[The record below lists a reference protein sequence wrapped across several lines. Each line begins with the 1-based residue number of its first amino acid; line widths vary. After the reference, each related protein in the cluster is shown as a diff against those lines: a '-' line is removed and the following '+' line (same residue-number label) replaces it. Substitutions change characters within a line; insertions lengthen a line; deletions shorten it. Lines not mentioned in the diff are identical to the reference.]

1 MNMKMYPIF
10 KGGIMLILLGLIIK
24 VSVLLL
30 DIQNF
35 MFVGLT
41 FTGIGIGMIGY
52 SIYIDKLYIRN

>member
-10 KGGIMLILLGLIIK
+10 KGGVILILLGLIIK

-30 DIQNF
+30 DIQNY
-35 MFVGLT
+35 MFAGLA